1 MTMIVGQSNN
11 GKAMKRNAMKESW
24 VLIKHCGFTK
34 ADALRQGWLI
44 ARAQHY
50 MKTRK
55 YCYFEFLKTD
65 GKTYRKAF
73 GTINPHFTPPTKGAR
88 TTPPTQQVFFDME
101 KKEWRSFRKSNLVRI
116 LM

>member
-1 MTMIVGQSNN
+1 
-11 GKAMKRNAMKESW
+11 MKRNAMKESW

-34 ADALRQGWLI
+34 ADALRQGWLV

-65 GKTYRKAF
+65 GVTYRKAM
-73 GTINPHFTPPTKGAR
+73 GTINPSIIPPTKGVR